1 MNLYKFQITMA
12 TAIRTASSSS
22 TLKQLLSELKAI
34 RSGEGSSAY
43 SLATKYITDQYR
55 RFETTEQQHC
65 RAKEELQFTAQT
77 YRCYLE
83 SLRKLKDLN
92 ESYRGKGERSIRD
105 TADMVGFKL
114 PHDPK

>member
-1 MNLYKFQITMA
+1 MA
-12 TAIRTASSSS
+12 TATKLVGSK
-22 TLKQLLSELKAI
+22 TLKQLLTELKHI
-34 RSGEGSSAY
+34 STGDGSASCA
-43 SLATKYITDQYR
+43 LAAKYITDQYR

-65 RAKEELQFTAQT
+65 RAKEELQFTADT

-83 SLRKLKDLN
+83 SVRTLKQLS
-92 ESYRGKGERSIRD
+92 EAYRGKGERTIRD